1 MYNFYRFCIY
11 HNTKVCVAYNRF
23 FVFFSLRLCKI
34 LEDLFSFF
42 DFPYNVTIC
51 IFLNIVRF
59 NRILQILQIFPI
71 LLFQFRFHTKN
82 ILQILPIQ
90 IEIEIEF
97 FSETCSYNIHLYIFL
112 NCF

>member
-1 MYNFYRFCIY
+1 MYNFYCFCIY

-59 NRILQILQIFPI
+59 NRILPILPILQ
-71 LLFQFRFHTKN
+71 FHTKN